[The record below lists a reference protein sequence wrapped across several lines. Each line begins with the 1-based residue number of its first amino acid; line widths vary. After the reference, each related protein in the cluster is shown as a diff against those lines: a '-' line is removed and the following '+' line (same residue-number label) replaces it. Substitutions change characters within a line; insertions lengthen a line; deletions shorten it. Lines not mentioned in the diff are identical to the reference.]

1 MWRRFLTIGIA
12 LAVAGCCKPIS
23 PTAEEVQKWV
33 RQSLPTGSSEDQ
45 VKAFC
50 TQRGFN
56 NYTRMDSD
64 VTEPN
69 RHWGQASRRV
79 GGCES
84 DKPVV
89 IIDVYYDGDLR
100 MQSINVRGASM

>member
-1 MWRRFLTIGIA
+1 MRRRFLPIIVAFT
-12 LAVAGCCKPIS
+12 LAGCCKPIS
-23 PTAEEVQKWV
+23 PTAQEVQKWV
-33 RQSLPTGSSEDQ
+33 RESLPAGSSEEQ

-50 TQRGFN
+50 TQHGFN
-56 NYTRMDSD
+56 NYARMDGG
-64 VTEPN
+64 VTDPD

-89 IIDVYYDGDLR
+89 IIDVMYDGDLR
-100 MQSINVRGASM
+100 MQSINVWGASM